1 MNNNAKINN
10 NLLNNSTDTG
20 RITIL
25 LVVLGFLLIVFV
37 AIMGYINY
45 KRYNQLNARLAELIH
60 EEESI
65 ETDQSMSASIL
76 AAIHDVNNIC
86 SQALV
91 ENEDKTMALAAQHF
105 RQLCAKQQLVDNL
118 N

>member
-45 KRYNQLNARLAELIH
+45 KRYNQFKIQDFVEVELI
-60 EEESI
+60 
-65 ETDQSMSASIL
+65 ETAHNCKNKLHTVPANKIPSSSLGNEYSLNMWYIL
-76 AAIHDVNNIC
+76 MITTTNM
-86 SQALV
+86 
-91 ENEDKTMALAAQHF
+91 E
-105 RQLCAKQQLVDNL
+105 NL
-118 N
+118 NMF

>member
-45 KRYNQLNARLAELIH
+45 KRYNQFKIQDFVDLSSNLR
-60 EEESI
+60 
-65 ETDQSMSASIL
+65 SAS
-76 AAIHDVNNIC
+76 
-86 SQALV
+86 
-91 ENEDKTMALAAQHF
+91 
-105 RQLCAKQQLVDNL
+105 
-118 N
+118 